1 MKADKKYILSM
12 QPELI
17 IEEEL
22 EDKDVEEEFEEVKL
36 QPDSEDRGDS
46 YQDREVSIEEID
58 ASEPMKKPDGLQR
71 SLSLNT
77 ESAT

>member
-1 MKADKKYILSM
+1 M
-12 QPELI
+12 
-17 IEEEL
+17 
-22 EDKDVEEEFEEVKL
+22 EDEFEEVKL

-46 YQDREVSIEEID
+46 YQDKEVSIEEID
-58 ASEPMKKPDGLQR
+58 ASEAVKKPENFQR